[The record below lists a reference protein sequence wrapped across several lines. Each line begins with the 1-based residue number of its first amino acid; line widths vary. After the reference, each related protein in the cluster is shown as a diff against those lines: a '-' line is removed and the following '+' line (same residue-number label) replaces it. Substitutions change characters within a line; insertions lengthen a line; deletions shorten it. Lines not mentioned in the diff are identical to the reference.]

1 MDIIDQALE
10 MLYED
15 ENIKEKLIK
24 PVKKKAYPYLL
35 GGVVFNL
42 IILIL
47 LIIIF
52 CRINY
57 INKKFMNL
65 MVD

>member
-1 MDIIDQALE
+1 MDVIDQALE
-10 MLYED
+10 MFYED

-35 GGVVFNL
+35 GGVAFNL

-52 CRINY
+52 FRINS
-57 INKKFMNL
+57 INRRFTNL
-65 MVD
+65 TG

>member
-10 MLYED
+10 MFYED

-24 PVKKKAYPYLL
+24 PVKKKAYPYVL
-35 GGVVFNL
+35 GGVAFNL

-52 CRINY
+52 FRINSL
-57 INKKFMNL
+57 NRRFTNL
-65 MVD
+65 TG

>member
-10 MLYED
+10 MFYED
-15 ENIKEKLIK
+15 ENIKEKFIN

-35 GGVVFNL
+35 GGVAFNF

-47 LIIIF
+47 LIFIF
-52 CRINY
+52 IKINNL
-57 INKKFMNL
+57 NKKFMNL
-65 MVD
+65 ID